1 MKRLSTCVGAV
12 LFVFAL
18 IPFPGIAA
26 VAEQQVSLDS
36 IRFATAVESR
46 EPVGVSLEFDSSVV
60 QVYCWTLLSTKSPPA
75 KVKHV
80 WYKAGQKVLEVP
92 LTLNY
97 SSGRYWSVKNVSAG
111 DWTVEVIGASDEVI
125 GAASFKV
132 K

>member
-1 MKRLSTCVGAV
+1 MKRLPTCVVAV
-12 LFVFAL
+12 LFVSAL
-18 IPFPGIAA
+18 IPFPGIAT

-60 QVYCWTLLSTKSPPA
+60 QVYCWTRLSTKTPPA

-111 DWTVEVIGASDEVI
+111 DWTVEVTGANDEVI

>member
-1 MKRLSTCVGAV
+1 MKRLLTCIVVV
-12 LFVFAL
+12 LFVLAF
-18 IPFPGIAA
+18 IPFPGIAT

-36 IRFATAVESR
+36 ILFSTAVESR
-46 EPVGVSLEFDSSVV
+46 EPVGVSKEFDSSVV
-60 QVYCWTLLSTKSPPA
+60 QVYCWTQLSIKTPPA

-92 LTLNY
+92 LTINY
-97 SSGRYWSVKNVSAG
+97 SSGRYWSVKNVSTG
-111 DWTVEVIGASDEVI
+111 DWTVEVMVTNDEVI